1 MKTIIK
7 NAFLIGAVTLAVAS
21 CGENSWNDTY
31 LPGFEGDK
39 GFTDVQTLEYTLT
52 DADYKR
58 IADNKANSAIAKA
71 AGLSK
76 ELTAVGTL
84 HYLTQQISAD
94 VYIPNLLNDSTFQ
107 YFTLTDGSAINVT
120 YNVAE
125 NLPAEMIGMNAA
137 STYTVSKAD
146 YQKAYDSETDYAESF
161 SPLAP
166 ASSNVPK
173 LLAANFPNATA
184 GSYVVVNYNNSDSEP
199 VFQKVPFEETD
210 VIKPT
215 LKKGDEI
222 NARGIVTGICAQG
235 FVLTDKGGSI
245 LVYFGNSYDLKAY
258 SIGDQ
263 VTVKGTIDSY
273 NKGLQITGSSA
284 TVKKADVV
292 EVTYPTPKV
301 YTGAEMDQAILRSA
315 DELGVYCEITGKV
328 TIANEGKN
336 YNVAVD
342 GAQTA
347 EGSLY
352 QLTDDQKKLFK
363 DGDTYKI
370 CGYFLSVTS
379 TGKPKKPKYFN
390 VLVTDA
396 KPVTK
401 ATRSAMTRAAN
412 IPSKGVNALYMYDG
426 SNWKVASDAV
436 VLQPSDY
443 AMMGISGGY
452 LTADQAASFIPKF
465 MEVNY
470 PYAAKDAKKYVVYAV
485 KDGFMTEEYTFNG
498 SVWENSISNEG
509 VVTLTRQFVRRDGK
523 WFMDPSITLTLP
535 SGRNQATST
544 WFFQTCVDWIRDNVQ
559 NGAAYI
565 TSYGNNEYY
574 CGTSAFEGNIDLRP
588 NKAVGQYAAGYE
600 GMSDDE
606 IVALMKKRFETEVC
620 PGALSVLYPN
630 LEPAPGVEPTV
641 TINFSVYTGSK
652 ASYTI
657 IYKVVGKAKFEFV
670 SCTWNQ

>member
-222 NARGIVTGICAQG
+222 EVNGIVTAVCARG

-245 LVYFGNSYDLKAY
+245 LVYWSKGYDNSY
-258 SIGDQ
+258 SVGDQ
-263 VTVKGTIDSY
+263 LTVKGAVGAY
-273 NKGLQITGSSA
+273 NTGFQLDGTKAS
-284 TVKKADVV
+284 VKKVGNTA
-292 EVTYPTPKV
+292 VTYPTPVV
-301 YTGAEMDQAILRSA
+301 YDGAKADKAIQRKM
-315 DELGVYCEITGKV
+315 DELGVYCQITGKV
-328 TIANEGKN
+328 TISGN
-336 YNVAVD
+336 YVNVEID
-342 GAQTA
+342 GAEKATGSVYQATA
-347 EGSLY
+347 E
-352 QLTDDQKKLFK
+352 QKNLFK
-363 DGDTYKI
+363 NNEKYVID
-370 CGYFLSVTS
+370 GYFLSVS
-379 TGKPKKPKYFN
+379 LSNGEPKFFNIVVTG
-390 VLVTDA
+390 A

-426 SNWKVASDAV
+426 SSWEVASDAV

-452 LTADQAASFIPKF
+452 LTADQAASFIPRF